1 MYMHARSLGVNTKLH
16 QMYLASEDGHN
27 KYFYSWRKINKD
39 NNTAI
44 YTSKRSWEF
53 QRDLIDQ
60 WRCRLPSHYYTKIS
74 SDFTKWP
81 LCQRSCMCIK
91 QMLLFGNTEQYIRF
105 NAILHGGVCVCQTLY
120 WSEGSIKV
128 DIFLNLIHAIKS
140 LIPKITA
147 WICNSIWQE
156 NKFVTACSLILWLLF
171 TGWWSLE
178 LHQ

>member
-91 QMLLFGNTEQYIRF
+91 QMLLFGNT
-105 NAILHGGVCVCQTLY
+105 AILHGGVCVCQTLY

-128 DIFLNLIHAIKS
+128 DIFLNLIHAIK
-140 LIPKITA
+140 
-147 WICNSIWQE
+147 
-156 NKFVTACSLILWLLF
+156 
-171 TGWWSLE
+171 
-178 LHQ
+178 